1 MSKCILI
8 AEDNQAIREYC
19 QAAFQEEGYRVLLA
33 CDGGEALALFAQH
46 NPDVVVLN
54 ILMPVMTG
62 LEALKHIRQRQ
73 AHTPVIL
80 FTDYDED
87 CLRDDRGV
95 LATACV
101 EKSEDLTELK
111 RSVADALRS
120 TTTAG
125 NSLLGRIGLPPA
137 IRKSCGPMAHSAD
150 TMQDPAGDPT

>member
-19 QAAFQEEGYRVLLA
+19 RAAFQEEGYRVLLA

-46 NPDVVVLN
+46 HPDVVVLD

-62 LEALKHIRQRQ
+62 LEALEHIRRRQ

-80 FTDYDED
+80 FTAYDED
-87 CLRDDRGV
+87 CVRDNRGA

-120 TTTAG
+120 ATTADNG
-125 NSLLGRIGLPPA
+125 LSARIGLPRRSVRIVA
-137 IRKSCGPMAHSAD
+137 QWID
-150 TMQDPAGDPT
+150 QVT

>member
-1 MSKCILI
+1 MSKSILI

-19 QAAFQEEGYRVLLA
+19 QAAFEQEGYRVLAA
-33 CDGGEALALFAQH
+33 CDGDEALALFAQH
-46 NPDVVVLN
+46 QPDVVVLD

-62 LEALKHIRQRQ
+62 LEALEHIRQRQ

-80 FTDYDED
+80 FTAYDKD
-87 CLRDDRGV
+87 CVRDDRRA

-120 TTTAG
+120 ATTAG
-125 NSLLGRIGLPPA
+125 NGLSGRIGLSVA
-137 IRKSCGPMAHSAD
+137 
-150 TMQDPAGDPT
+150 AGVNL